1 MHELQ
6 CVQGE
11 TRRVRTQ
18 TKNRVDETLGGEDFD
33 LRGRAPPKGGP
44 IPCRRCGDP
53 FQRKCGN
60 QHYCERCRGP
70 ARAEY
75 KRMHDRIYY
84 VWNAEKVKANS
95 RRSELR
101 DPERYRRLKREY
113 MARKTKLISTQVIGH
128 YSDWKFACMCCGESE
143 RDFLSIDHVAGNGNK
158 MSRELG
164 IPREGYQLY
173 RWLFNNGLPSGF
185 QVVCMNCNLSKGK
198 HGSCVHER
206 NLR

>member
-1 MHELQ
+1 M
-6 CVQGE
+6 
-11 TRRVRTQ
+11 
-18 TKNRVDETLGGEDFD
+18 
-33 LRGRAPPKGGP
+33 
-44 IPCRRCGDP
+44 
-53 FQRKCGN
+53 
-60 QHYCERCRGP
+60 
-70 ARAEY
+70 
-75 KRMHDRIYY
+75 
-84 VWNAEKVKANS
+84 NS

-101 DPERYRRLKREY
+101 NPERYRRLKLEY
-113 MARKTKLISTQVIGH
+113 MARKNKLICTQVIGH

-198 HGSCVHER
+198 HGSCVHQR
-206 NLR
+206 NPS